1 LPPDLLEEKRR
12 KYHTYSRMNY
22 KNIFSITP
30 GKCRIVYLKEIPVD
44 GLKMCRD

>member
-1 LPPDLLEEKRR
+1 
-12 KYHTYSRMNY
+12 MNY

-44 GLKMCRD
+44 GLNIEDVQGLNKKYMS